1 MLETIKTNRW
11 KIAAIFIAAIAIII
25 YLFPKKEKEIVT
37 EEEQEVD
44 VNE

>member
-25 YLFPKKEKEIVT
+25 YLFPKKETIT
-37 EEEQEVD
+37 EEEQEESKD
-44 VNE
+44 EQ